1 MESIGKRIEDLP
13 LIVILIGISAV
24 AMVVPAIFAAATED
38 FPAMRAF
45 LHGSGLTLT
54 LAVLV
59 GVATGD
65 YRPKNQNLSHL
76 FALFAT
82 FVFLPV
88 MLALPVKLTEPDMRY
103 LNAYVEMVSSV
114 TTTGATFFEVS
125 DTLAPAIHLWRAV
138 VAWAGGLYI
147 LVMAVAVLAPMN
159 LGGFDVLASAA
170 GQEQRS
176 STLDD
181 MWVQDGGRRIVKF
194 ASLLAPIYIGLTLF
208 LWLLLVIQ
216 TQAPMVSLV
225 NAMSILSTSGI
236 SATGEGLWAADG
248 GIGVEMTVFFFLILA
263 LSRQPFAIEKGV
275 RPLQNVWMDPELR
288 LGAIIVLGV
297 AGALF
302 MRHWLGAFEVNAEDD
317 LAGALRS
324 FWGAMFTALSFLTTT
339 GFESVAWSEAR
350 DWSGLATSGLILLGL
365 ALFGGGV
372 ATTAGGVKLLRVY
385 ALYVHGRRELD
396 KLVHPSSVGGRGLGG
411 RRFRREGAYLAWIF
425 FMLFAVAICIVVLGL
440 TLTGQ
445 DMERAIVLAI
455 AALSTTGPV
464 ANVALE
470 APISYYL
477 LTDPA
482 KLILS
487 AAMVLGRLETLVII
501 ALFNPD
507 FWRR

>member
-1 MESIGKRIEDLP
+1 MESVSKRIEDLP
-13 LIVILIGISAV
+13 LIVILIGISAIG
-24 AMVVPAIFAAATED
+24 MVIPAVFAAATED

-45 LHGSGLTLT
+45 LHGSGLTMT

-59 GVATGD
+59 GVATGN
-65 YRPKNQNLSHL
+65 YQPKHQSLSHL

-82 FVFLPV
+82 FVFLPI

-114 TTTGATFFEVS
+114 TTTGATFFDVP
-125 DTLAPAIHLWRAV
+125 DRLAPAVHLWRAT

-159 LGGFDVLASAA
+159 LGGFDVLASAT
-170 GQEQRS
+170 GNEQRS
-176 STLDD
+176 SASDEF
-181 MWVQDGGRRIVKF
+181 WAQDGGRRIVKY
-194 ASLLAPIYIGLTLF
+194 ASQIAPLYIGLTLF

-236 SATGEGLWAADG
+236 SATNEGLHAGGG
-248 GIGVEMTVFFFLILA
+248 GIAVEVTVFFFLFLA
-263 LSRQPFAIEKGV
+263 LSRQPMAIEKGM
-275 RPLQNVWMDPELR
+275 RPLHTVWTDPELR
-288 LGAIIVLGV
+288 MGAALVGGV
-297 AGALF
+297 AAVLF
-302 MRHWLGAFEVNAEDD
+302 ARHWLGAFEVNAEDD
-317 LAGALRS
+317 VFGAFRS
-324 FWGAMFTALSFLTTT
+324 LWGSVFTALSFLSTT
-339 GFESVAWSEAR
+339 GFESIAWSEAR
-350 DWSGLATSGLILLGL
+350 DWSGLPTSGLILLGL

-411 RRFRREGAYLAWIF
+411 RRFRREGAFLAWIF
-425 FMLFAVAICIVVLGL
+425 FMLFALAICIVVLGL

-464 ANVALE
+464 ANVALDV
-470 APISYYL
+470 PISYEL
-477 LTDPA
+477 LSDTA